1 MITKDNVK
9 ERQPFKRTIS
19 EETVQ
24 EILRL
29 RKLYG
34 MTYVEIGEEVGV
46 SKDSVKRY
54 IDKYRSPKEPY
65 AVRSRTRKPKPKD
78 IYRTTRDYNFL
89 QYIRP
94 VFRWATGQT
103 GLPRPRIEMLLYLYS
118 KGTFTKTEF
127 YKYHKIIG
135 IHQLKTFDEF
145 INNGYMTIWRDK
157 KKNRTA
163 LYSLTN
169 KAKQMCAKMHKML
182 VGEMDIPSI
191 AKSNSDAKTE
201 VRMDGYYMD
210 VIKKINRERK
220 KRM

>member
-19 EETVQ
+19 EETVK

-29 RKLYG
+29 RKRYG

-65 AVRSRTRKPKPKD
+65 TVRSRTRNLKPKD
-78 IYRTTRDYNFL
+78 LYRTNREYNFL

-94 VFRWATGQT
+94 VFKWAVSNT
-103 GLPRPRIEMLLYLYS
+103 GLPRPRVEMLLYLYS

-127 YKYHKIIG
+127 YNYHKIVG

-145 INNGYMTIWRDK
+145 INNGYMTVWRDK
-157 KKNRTA
+157 KKGRSA

-169 KAKQMCAKMHKML
+169 KAKIMCAKMHKML
-182 VGEMDIPSI
+182 VGDMDIPSI
-191 AKSNSDAKTE
+191 KNNDPSKPEARIN
-201 VRMDGYYMD
+201 GYYMD
-210 VIKKINRERK
+210 VIKKINKERK
-220 KRM
+220 KSM